1 MGPISCARPL
11 PPVTPQS
18 CCAKIDFGPSA
29 NFADCP
35 SDKFCQQGN
44 VWVDVL
50 RLAIV
55 PRCLALLHEFAV
67 EFVRSVH
74 AFCSLV
80 PTLS

>member
-11 PPVTPQS
+11 PPVALQI
-18 CCAKIDFGPSA
+18 CCAKIDLGPSA

-44 VWVDVL
+44 VWADVL
-50 RLAIV
+50 RPAIV

-67 EFVRSVH
+67 EFVCSVH
-74 AFCSLV
+74 ALYSLV